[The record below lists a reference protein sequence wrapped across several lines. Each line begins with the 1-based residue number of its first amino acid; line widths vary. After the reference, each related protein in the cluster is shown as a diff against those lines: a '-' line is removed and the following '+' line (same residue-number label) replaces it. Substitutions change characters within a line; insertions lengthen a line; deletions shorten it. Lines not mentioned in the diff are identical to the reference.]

1 MQRGAGKAPH
11 IMGRNEMRKLL
22 LATAAVAGMLSV
34 SAAAEA
40 KTLGIV
46 ALLANDALNIDVIGG
61 ATEAAKA
68 AGWEVKV
75 IDTQASAD
83 KANAAMNTLAVE
95 HVDAIFVLAFA
106 SSSIGSGLDAARQAH
121 IPVAT
126 WGGELV
132 PGIVVTTSGQQ
143 VGDDSAKF
151 LLDKVGDKADIL
163 ALTFHPGKLC
173 IDRGVAF
180 ENAVKDKPDVKVT
193 YSEVVVPGQV
203 QSGNALAQAW
213 LTTHPGEE
221 GRKLGIWSC
230 WDEPTTG
237 AVAALRQAGRSDVV
251 ISSINGSPQAV
262 QMVKDGDMT
271 ATTWQPAHEEGKQVF
286 QAIIDSIAAG
296 DSWKPKVIT
305 IPGVVVNADNVDQFM
320 KDHPTQ

>member
-1 MQRGAGKAPH
+1 
-11 IMGRNEMRKLL
+11 MRKLI
-22 LATAAVAGMLSV
+22 LAAAVMACALSA
-34 SAAAEA
+34 SAAANA

-68 AGWEVKV
+68 AGWDVKV

-83 KANAAMNTLAVE
+83 KANAAMNTFAVE

-106 SSSIGSGLDAARQAH
+106 SSSIGSGLEAARQAH

-132 PGIVVTTSGQQ
+132 PGIVVTTSGRQ

-151 LLDKVGDKADIL
+151 LLSKVGDTADIL

-180 ENAVKDKPDVKVT
+180 EEAVKGKPDIHVT
-193 YSEVVVPGQV
+193 YSEITVPGQV
-203 QSGNALAQAW
+203 QNGNALTQAW
-213 LTTHPGEE
+213 LTNHPE
-221 GRKLGIWSC
+221 GGARKLGIWSC
-230 WDEPTTG
+230 WDEPMTG
-237 AVAALRQAGRSDVV
+237 AVAALRQAGRTDVV
-251 ISSINGSPQAV
+251 TSSVNGSPQAV

-271 ATTWQPAHEEGKQVF
+271 ATTWQPAYEEGKQVF
-286 QAIIDSIAAG
+286 KAILDSIAAG

-305 IPGVVVNADNVDQFM
+305 IPGIVVSADNVNQFM
-320 KDHPTQ
+320 KDHPTK

>member
-1 MQRGAGKAPH
+1 
-11 IMGRNEMRKLL
+11 MRKLI
-22 LATAAVAGMLSV
+22 LAAAVMACALSA
-34 SAAAEA
+34 SAAANA

-68 AGWEVKV
+68 AGWDVKV

-83 KANAAMNTLAVE
+83 KANAAMNTFVVE

-106 SSSIGSGLDAARQAH
+106 SSSIGSGLEAARQAH

-132 PGIVVTTSGQQ
+132 PGIVVTTSGRQ

-151 LLDKVGDKADIL
+151 LLSKVGDSADIL

-180 ENAVKDKPDVKVT
+180 EEAVKGKPDIHVT
-193 YSEVVVPGQV
+193 YSEITVPGQV
-203 QSGNALAQAW
+203 QNGNALTQAW
-213 LTTHPGEE
+213 LTNHPE
-221 GRKLGIWSC
+221 GGARKLGVWSC
-230 WDEPTTG
+230 WDEPMTG
-237 AVAALRQAGRSDVV
+237 AVAALRQAGRTDVV
-251 ISSINGSPQAV
+251 TSSVNGSPQAV

-271 ATTWQPAHEEGKQVF
+271 ATTWQPAYEEGKQVF
-286 QAIIDSIAAG
+286 QAILDSIAAG

-305 IPGVVVNADNVDQFM
+305 IPGIVVSTDNVDQFM
-320 KDHPTQ
+320 KDHPTK

>member
-1 MQRGAGKAPH
+1 
-11 IMGRNEMRKLL
+11 MRKLS
-22 LATAAVAGMLSV
+22 LAAAAIAGMLSA
-34 SAAAEA
+34 SGAADA

-46 ALLANDALNIDVIGG
+46 ALLANDALNIDTING
-61 ATEAAKA
+61 ATAAAKA
-68 AGWEVKV
+68 AGWDVKV

-83 KANAAMNTLAVE
+83 KANAAMNTFAVE
-95 HVDAIFVLAFA
+95 HVDAMFVLAFA
-106 SSSIGSGLDAARQAH
+106 SSSIGSGLEAARQAH

-143 VGDDSAKF
+143 VGTDSANF
-151 LLDKVGDKADIL
+151 LLSKLGDNADIL

-180 ENAVKDKPDVKVT
+180 DNAVKGKPGIHVT
-193 YSEVVVPGQV
+193 YSEVTVPGQV

-213 LTTHPGEE
+213 LTTHPADSGK
-221 GRKLGIWSC
+221 KLGIWSC

-237 AVAALRQAGRSDVV
+237 AVAALRQAGRTDVV
-251 ISSINGSPQAV
+251 ISSINGSPQAL

-271 ATTWQPAHEEGKQVF
+271 ATTWQPGYEEGKEVF
-286 QAIIDSIAAG
+286 QAILDSMAAG
-296 DSWKPKVIT
+296 DSWTPKIIS
-305 IPGVVVNADNVDQFM
+305 IPGVVVSADNVDQFM
-320 KDHPTQ
+320 KDHPAK

>member
-1 MQRGAGKAPH
+1 MLKSLFAA
-11 IMGRNEMRKLL
+11 
-22 LATAAVAGMLSV
+22 AAVAGVLSAT
-34 SAAAEA
+34 SAADA

-46 ALLANDALNIDVIGG
+46 ALLANDALNMDVIGG

-68 AGWEVKV
+68 AGWDVKV

-83 KANAAMNTLAVE
+83 KANAAMNTFAVE

-132 PGIVVTTSGQQ
+132 PGIVVTTSGKQ

-151 LLDKVGDKADIL
+151 LLSKVGDNADIL

-180 ENAVKDKPDVKVT
+180 DDAVKGKP
-193 YSEVVVPGQV
+193 
-203 QSGNALAQAW
+203 
-213 LTTHPGEE
+213 
-221 GRKLGIWSC
+221 
-230 WDEPTTG
+230 
-237 AVAALRQAGRSDVV
+237 
-251 ISSINGSPQAV
+251 
-262 QMVKDGDMT
+262 
-271 ATTWQPAHEEGKQVF
+271 
-286 QAIIDSIAAG
+286 
-296 DSWKPKVIT
+296 
-305 IPGVVVNADNVDQFM
+305 
-320 KDHPTQ
+320 